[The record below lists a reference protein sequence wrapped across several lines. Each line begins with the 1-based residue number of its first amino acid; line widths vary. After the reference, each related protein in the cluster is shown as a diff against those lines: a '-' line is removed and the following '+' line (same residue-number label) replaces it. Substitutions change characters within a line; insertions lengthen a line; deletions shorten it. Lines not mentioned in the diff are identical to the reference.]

1 MSIFA
6 KRAWHAGAWHG
17 QVHLCVADGI
27 ITQVHCDTQPQSKN
41 ARVDTLL
48 PALANM
54 HSHSFQRAMAGR
66 TEHRRAGQDS
76 FWSWRSLMY
85 QFLDHLTPDQI
96 EAIAG
101 LVFMEMQEAGYAAV
115 GEFHYVHHQ
124 PGGTPYDD
132 PAELSKR
139 ILAAATQTSI
149 GLTHLPVLYT
159 YGGAGKAPFSGGQRR
174 FGTTID
180 TYLHLLDQIACTLS
194 DMPADTRLGVAPHS
208 LRATAP
214 QDLTV
219 LLANSA
225 GRPVHMHIAEQPKEV
240 EDIQNWL
247 AARPVEWLLETQSVT
262 KQWCLIHATHMTEA
276 ETLNLAKTGA
286 VVGLCP
292 ITEANLL
299 VTARSTA
306 RTIWAWAVPLVLDRT
321 LTSVFQ

>member
-1 MSIFA
+1 M
-6 KRAWHAGAWHG
+6 
-17 QVHLCVADGI
+17 VA
-27 ITQVHCDTQPQSKN
+27 N
-41 ARVDTLL
+41 
-48 PALANM
+48 
-54 HSHSFQRAMAGR
+54 
-66 TEHRRAGQDS
+66 
-76 FWSWRSLMY
+76 
-85 QFLDHLTPDQI
+85 
-96 EAIAG
+96 AG
-101 LVFMEMQEAGYAAV
+101 LA
-115 GEFHYVHHQ
+115 
-124 PGGTPYDD
+124 P
-132 PAELSKR
+132 LK
-139 ILAAATQTSI
+139 
-149 GLTHLPVLYT
+149 
-159 YGGAGKAPFSGGQRR
+159 GA
-174 FGTTID
+174 
-180 TYLHLLDQIACTLS
+180 YLHLLDQIACTLS

-306 RTIWAWAVPLVLDRT
+306 RTIWARAVPLVLDLT
-321 LTSVFQ
+321 LTSAFH